1 MFLADVTLLQSAADS
16 MGVAA
21 SVLKAFLADAAGV
34 RRTVPSPNP
43 SCPPIFAHDSP
54 CERRAAILAA
64 STVKRGASEGL
75 PFRASIPQ
83 AERLPAR
90 HGRYFYSANMAFAH
104 YADPL
109 RPPDS
114 SGVPHDGCRQRVLA
128 GRHRSVFCRDFKA
141 HRQSRIRDLD
151 FNVGSVRPTFVAS
164 QIDDLLASRAE
175 RNRE

>member
-1 MFLADVTLLQSAADS
+1 VTLLQSAADS
-16 MGVAA
+16 TGVAA
-21 SVLKAFLADAAGV
+21 SVLKGFLADAAAV

-64 STVKRGASEGL
+64 STVTRGHPRDF
-75 PFRASIPQ
+75 PFSRAFRKPN
-83 AERLPAR
+83 ACPAR
-90 HGRYFYSANMAFAH
+90 HGRYFHSANMAFAH
-104 YADPL
+104 HADPL
-109 RPPDS
+109 RPPDF

-128 GRHRSVFCRDFKA
+128 GRHQSVFCRDFKA
-141 HRQSRIRDLD
+141 HRQSWIRDLD

-175 RNRE
+175 RNRQ